1 MTFAWKNKNV
11 ASVLTG
17 VALVAAAPSAWSM
30 MFSDAL
36 RLAFEH
42 DPEVASY
49 LAQYDSDVERGR
61 IERGSLYPTLTAK
74 GRAYNATTESKATYL
89 FDNPV
94 TPESDPVETPQNV
107 YDNYNSWRADLEL
120 RQPLFRLD
128 WFDRLDRAAALD
140 DQARIALRER
150 KTDLVGKTS
159 QRYLEVLQAIDQERA
174 AEAEA
179 KAVRESLGDTQKRY
193 DVQLVPGTDLKEA
206 KARDDLA
213 QARLVAA
220 RRGVEIA
227 RDALDETTG
236 DGYVEMP
243 VLRED
248 VPIPPLMPGTLEEWV
263 KITQDNSPRLQTARR
278 EVEVKRAES
287 EAQRAARYPTLDLV
301 GAVMHD
307 DTTEFAAGAE
317 VDDQRIGVEL
327 TVPLYA
333 GGVNSARARQAAAD
347 LRVAEATLNRTSR
360 ETEREARQ
368 LFREAQSS
376 YTESAAYAQALVS
389 ARAAEGATAAGYDAG
404 TRTITDVLDARS
416 RAVQARRDLN
426 NARFTL
432 LMKLLRLKQV
442 AGVLQ
447 ESDLIALDSFL
458 AYPVQDAP
466 AK

>member
-1 MTFAWKNKNV
+1 MTFAWKNSAV
-11 ASVLTG
+11 RAVTA
-17 VALVAAAPSAWSM
+17 VALAALAPSAWSM

-42 DPEVASY
+42 DPEVAGY
-49 LAQYDSDVERGR
+49 LAQYDSDVESGK
-61 IERGSLYPTLTAK
+61 IERGGLYPEIKANGKYFNALTDAK
-74 GRAYNATTESKATYL
+74 TIYRFSGA
-89 FDNPV
+89 
-94 TPESDPVETPQNV
+94 DPVVQNI
-107 YDNYNSWRADLEL
+107 YDSYPGWEAQVEL

-128 WFDRLDRAAALD
+128 WFDRLDRAEALD
-140 DQARIALRER
+140 EKARIALRER

-159 QRYLEVLQAIDQERA
+159 QRFLDVLQAIDQELA
-174 AEAEA
+174 AEADA
-179 KAVRESLGDTQKRY
+179 RAVRESLGDTQKRY

-220 RRGVEIA
+220 HRGVEVA

-236 DGYVEMP
+236 DGYDDMP

-248 VPIPPLMPGTLEEWV
+248 VPIPPLMPATLDEWV
-263 KITQDNSPRLQTARR
+263 KLTRENSPRLQSARR
-278 EVEVKRAES
+278 EVDVKKS
-287 EAQRAARYPTLDLV
+287 EAEARRADQYPTVDLV
-301 GAVMHD
+301 GAIAHN
-307 DTTEFAAGAE
+307 DTYDFAAGQEA
-317 VDDQRIGVEL
+317 DDQRIGVEV
-327 TVPLYA
+327 TIPIYA
-333 GGVNSARARQAAAD
+333 GGVTSARERQAEAD
-347 LRVAEATLNRTSR
+347 LRVAEAALDRTSR

-376 YTESAAYAQALVS
+376 YIEGAAYAQALVS

-416 RAVQARRDLN
+416 RTVQARRDLN

-432 LMKLLRLKQV
+432 LAKLLRLKQV

-447 ESDLIALDSFL
+447 ESDLVALDSFL
-458 AYPVQDAP
+458 AYPVQEAP